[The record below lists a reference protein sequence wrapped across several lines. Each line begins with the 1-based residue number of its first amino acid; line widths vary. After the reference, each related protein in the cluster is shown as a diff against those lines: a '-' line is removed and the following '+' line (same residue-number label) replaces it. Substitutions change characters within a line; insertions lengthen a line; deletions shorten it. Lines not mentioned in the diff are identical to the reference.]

1 MADQYRDSCVD
12 RQNKNRKTFKGKP
25 NDEIRVS
32 FYDKDG
38 MRVNDVTR
46 SEANCIAESN
56 PSQLFYYQDGNGY
69 QRELLI
75 GPVNALSIIDALPDG
90 PACPTDPQLCG
101 PPRVQIF
108 GGMGMGAMANAVI
121 SPNSS
126 SIIGFDIVN
135 PGFNYLSV
143 PFANIVDE
151 CGSGSGSNLKV
162 QTQPYGTAATTAG
175 TGGAAGTET
184 GGTGGA
190 AVGNPKGGLEI
201 KNIVVLSP
209 GDGYLSAPNGSL
221 GGNGRIWKDVGEAY
235 VEKEDGGYYVVPSGK
250 EPPNLPPGDKFI
262 PPQPPTELD
271 PDIIS
276 YPVVIEIEEIF
287 VDDPGFGYEP
297 GDTLEVVPNNGAVLE
312 PVINDRGEIAQIKVI
327 NPGIGFIDLPEIIIN
342 SPRGYNAKLI
352 PVLRVIPI
360 ADIPDPTV
368 IPSGTQLI
376 SVVDCVGKI
385 LPKDTFDIVPR

>member
-1 MADQYRDSCVD
+1 MSDQYRDSSVD
-12 RQNKNRKTFKGKP
+12 RQNKNRKTFNGKP

-32 FYDKDG
+32 FYDKDL

-46 SEANCIAESN
+46 SEANSIASLN

-75 GPVNALSIIDALPDG
+75 EQVNELTIIDALPDG

-101 PPRVQIF
+101 PPRVQIS

-121 SPNSS
+121 SPVSS
-126 SIIGFDIVN
+126 SVIGFDIVN
-135 PGFNYLSV
+135 PGFNYSTP

-151 CGSGSGSNLKV
+151 CGSGSGSKLSV
-162 QTQPYGTAATTAG
+162 QAQKY
-175 TGGAAGTET
+175 TG
-184 GGTGGA
+184 
-190 AVGNPKGGLEI
+190 NDPQKGGLEI
-201 KNIVVLSP
+201 KNIVVTSP

-235 VEKEDGGYYVVPSGK
+235 VERDDGSYYVVPSGK
-250 EPPNLPPGDKFI
+250 EPPNLPPEDKFI

-271 PDIIS
+271 PNIIS
-276 YPVVIEIEEIF
+276 YPVVTEIEEIF

-297 GDTLEVVPNNGAVLE
+297 GDTLEVIPGNGAVLE

-327 NPGIGFIDLPEIIIN
+327 KPGIGFIDLPEIVVN

-352 PVLRVIPI
+352 PVLKVTPI

-376 SVVDCVGKI
+376 SVIDCVGKI
-385 LPKDTFDIVPR
+385 APKDIFDRVPR